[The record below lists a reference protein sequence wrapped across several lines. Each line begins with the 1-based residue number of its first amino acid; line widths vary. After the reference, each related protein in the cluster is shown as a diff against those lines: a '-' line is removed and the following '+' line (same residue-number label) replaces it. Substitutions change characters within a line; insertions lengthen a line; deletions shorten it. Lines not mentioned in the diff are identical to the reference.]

1 MKKQTKIITTIL
13 ITSTVAILCA
23 AILVAAIIH
32 SGWLFG
38 SSSMFSDYSSATET
52 TIIEETIIQET
63 SSTESTTQE
72 SPSTPQPEQPQ
83 PTVSD
88 EKLNVKVV
96 QLADPK
102 TGISWD
108 GVSPITYTYPD
119 GTTGTEPRDGATYEQ
134 VPGVYVTYEI
144 PRDRVGREEGSTC
157 PLCHRIIQW
166 LSKGMFCKQTPY
178 SCYCNE
184 CGVYLEPYTCHTC
197 ATTPGH
203 MFCDVCGKKEWD
215 GTNGTCV
222 RPLADMICDGCGK
235 ELPAN
240 VCHTCGE

>member
-1 MKKQTKIITTIL
+1 
-13 ITSTVAILCA
+13 
-23 AILVAAIIH
+23 
-32 SGWLFG
+32 
-38 SSSMFSDYSSATET
+38 MFSDYSSATET

-119 GTTGTEPRDGATYEQ
+119 GTTGTEPRDGARYE
-134 VPGVYVTYEI
+134 VAPGMYTTINLDWENSGPSDY
-144 PRDRVGREEGSTC
+144 DGTC
-157 PLCHRIIQW
+157 PH
-166 LSKGMFCKQTPY
+166 
-178 SCYCNE
+178 
-184 CGVYLEPYTCHTC
+184 
-197 ATTPGH
+197 
-203 MFCDVCGKKEWD
+203 CGKIGGD
-215 GTNGTCV
+215 GTDGTCLHTLGEMV
-222 RPLADMICDGCGK
+222 CPGCGK
-235 ELPAN
+235 ELPAE